1 METLHSLLQRRIRPM
16 LRLLIPF
23 LLVMI
28 CPQKMLAED
37 VYLLTVENINGT
49 TGIYNVPS
57 NHKFTNSSGT
67 VYTYTITSMPSGG
80 FYFRIGVNRW
90 EKNMQPYTNN
100 DAITINGD
108 SYSITSDC
116 YGSSNAWHVSYTDGT
131 YSSLTITVD
140 LSESNRYVKIT
151 GTTASSGGSDDGT
164 TTTNE
169 PGYYIYGAA
178 FNSTDPSKKMTYKLL
193 KRSENE
199 YYISVLAKN
208 ISYDGAQR
216 YSTGNGDNQN
226 PLTYNS
232 DNTTFQLA
240 YVDPTGKVST
250 FYPSSDQSL
259 NNSTKATLYKD
270 SPEVIRWYYSL
281 DYSQQRRYVYPCC
294 ENR

>member
-1 METLHSLLQRRIRPM
+1 METLHSLLQRRISPM

-28 CPQKMLAED
+28 CPKKMLAED

-67 VYTYTITSMPSGG
+67 VYTYTITSMPSTG
-80 FYFRIGVNRW
+80 FSFRIGVNGW
-90 EKNMQPYTNN
+90 SNNMQPYTND
-100 DAITINGD
+100 DALTINGS
-108 SYSITSDC
+108 SYTISENC
-116 YGSSNAWHVSYTDGT
+116 YGTNKAWKVTYSKGE

-140 LSESNRYVKIT
+140 LSTSNRYVKIT
-151 GTTASSGGSDDGT
+151 GTKASSGGSDDGT

-199 YYISVLAKN
+199 YYISVLAK
-208 ISYDGAQR
+208 
-216 YSTGNGDNQN
+216 
-226 PLTYNS
+226 
-232 DNTTFQLA
+232 
-240 YVDPTGKVST
+240 K
-250 FYPSSDQSL
+250 
-259 NNSTKATLYKD
+259 YK
-270 SPEVIRWYYSL
+270 L
-281 DYSQQRRYVYPCC
+281 
-294 ENR
+294 